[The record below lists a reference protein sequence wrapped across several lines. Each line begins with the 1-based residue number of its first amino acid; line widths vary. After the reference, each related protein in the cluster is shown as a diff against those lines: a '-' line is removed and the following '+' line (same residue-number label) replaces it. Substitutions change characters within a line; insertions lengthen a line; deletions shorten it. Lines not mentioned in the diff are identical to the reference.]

1 MYFLQLL
8 NEDVTTEKFS
18 PVVFP
23 KASDLIVAY
32 DEHVLVSTYKFGVVL
47 QKEGQVTEEE
57 LFSNR
62 SSESLDTFLEILG
75 DRIRLRGHEG

>member
-1 MYFLQLL
+1 ML
-8 NEDVTTEKFS
+8 NEDITTEKFS

-23 KASDLIVAY
+23 KVSDLIVAY

-47 QKEGQVTEEE
+47 QKEGQTTEEE

-75 DRIRLRGHEG
+75 DRIRLHGHDG